1 MEEDDALELGILG
14 EEMFK
19 SPEGAVSYEDQVLKM
34 NNVRIPSDPTEAQL
48 VHKVLEIGGEADTL
62 EELDSVFQKRL
73 GDQAQ
78 KLRDELKTI
87 QEKRAQE
94 SVRPKVT
101 ASDTTLLEQQINSL
115 KGQLKAIRAEDQQ
128 QREKQKQEVQAD
140 REYQQGLLEKKK
152 QLEKELASVSVLAS
166 SKNYL
171 TPTSKSSLKREKA
184 RVKKQREEAQRLK
197 LATEL
202 EELRKLVPTQ
212 ATVSAG
218 I

>member
-1 MEEDDALELGILG
+1 MCSSDL
-14 EEMFK
+14 
-19 SPEGAVSYEDQVLKM
+19 M

-48 VHKVLEIGGEADTL
+48 VHKVLETGGEADTL